1 MQHVVKS
8 EESTGVCSNNIA
20 LWYLHVRMKKI
31 SCLTHRVINKS
42 LFKVFRV
49 NSQCALGIVH
59 QSLYSNTTVTKT

>member
-20 LWYLHVRMKKI
+20 LWYLQI

-49 NSQCALGIVH
+49 NSQYALGIVH